1 MHVEPPSIAAAD
13 GRTQLCGKVRRQAML
28 PSGLRL
34 ITTIGDWSPRTRMEL
49 PRILRQTIKT
59 QLILFFIERRLS
71 HGVVATKIHS

>member
-1 MHVEPPSIAAAD
+1 V
-13 GRTQLCGKVRRQAML
+13 
-28 PSGLRL
+28 
-34 ITTIGDWSPRTRMEL
+34 EL